1 MKDFKSYVEK
11 VKIENIYKVNIK
23 RHETLLDLF
32 VEQINESKETS
43 KVIDII
49 KKQGLEQVKPEV
61 FKQSMSKSKHKEML
75 SDYSTI
81 ELNKMKLFK
90 VPGYNIGYA
99 LKLDS
104 DGIDIV
110 CVHNNE
116 PSVKGVGKL
125 IMKDAIKNGG
135 NKLDHFDIK
144 PLTDLYTSLG
154 FKEYQRYNY
163 DPHYDPDRSFANKYG
178 ELDVVYRKL
187 TN

>member
-1 MKDFKSYVEK
+1 MKNFKYYLEK
-11 VKIENIYKVNIK
+11 IEIENIYKVK
-23 RHETLLDLF
+23 QSKHETLLDLF
-32 VEQINESKETS
+32 VEKINESKETS
-43 KVIDII
+43 EVVDII
-49 KKQGLEQVKPEV
+49 KNQGLEQVKPEV

-75 SDYSTI
+75 SDYSTT

-99 LKLDS
+99 LKPDS

-110 CVHNNE
+110 SVHNNE

-154 FKEYQRYNY
+154 FKEYQRYSY
-163 DPHYDPDRSFANKYG
+163 DPQYDPDRTFANKYG

-187 TN
+187 TK